1 MQREAEVRRNTE
13 ETKVSLYLNLDGRGE
28 AIIDTGYPFFD
39 HMLKLFCWHG
49 FFDLKIKAKGDIQI
63 DQHHL
68 VEDIGICLG
77 RAFSQ
82 AIGDKKGIKR
92 YGYSIIPMDE
102 VLVQCAV
109 DISGRPLLIFNI
121 KCGEELANRIEEFF
135 KDFFRSFCIF
145 SGITFHLNVSYGK
158 GYHHILEG
166 IFKCFGITLDQATQ
180 MEKRRK
186 DIPSTKGR
194 IEEV

>member
-13 ETKVSLYLNLDGRGE
+13 ETEVSLYLNLDGRGE
-28 AIIDTGYPFFD
+28 AVIDTGYPFFD
-39 HMLKLFCWHG
+39 HMLKLFCGHG

-63 DQHHL
+63 DHHHL

-82 AIGDKKGIKR
+82 AIRDKKGIKR

-102 VLVQCAV
+102 VLVQGAV

-121 KCGEELANRIEEFF
+121 K
-135 KDFFRSFCIF
+135 
-145 SGITFHLNVSYGK
+145 SY
-158 GYHHILEG
+158 
-166 IFKCFGITLDQATQ
+166 A
-180 MEKRRK
+180 
-186 DIPSTKGR
+186 
-194 IEEV
+194 